1 MQRAPEVTLIH
12 AKVHP
17 VLGDSPA
24 WTVEGLHLKL
34 VQGGAG
40 GVGVVVVSLRRDAD
54 TIELCFDGVVD
65 FAVAGNFPEAGSRLR
80 ILDVT
85 HLLWQGVS
93 IRVESVGPGLGFWA
107 RSVTIPDVAGRRH
120 RATKRRSRPIRSEQ
134 S

>member
-1 MQRAPEVTLIH
+1 MQRAPDVTLIH

-120 RATKRRSRPIRSEQ
+120 RATKPRSRPIRSEQ